1 MKCVLVTGAA
11 GFIGSHL
18 SEALVKRGYQ
28 VYGVDN
34 LQTGRLSNLKNLENE
49 RHFKFINLDVNEI
62 LENSDLQKINFFGI
76 LHLAALADIVPSIE
90 HPNKYFNSNVAGTLK
105 VVEFVRALKIPRLV
119 YAASSSCY
127 GIAEDYP
134 TSEKSRIQ
142 LEYPYAL
149 TKYMGEEIILH
160 WSKVYGFSATSLRLF
175 NVFGLRSRTSGSY
188 GAVFG
193 VFLAQKLAGKPL
205 TIVGDGSQSRDF
217 THVSDVVNAFVSSL
231 EVETSE
237 NTRIYN
243 VGSGRTQTVSY
254 LAKLIGGP
262 TVPLPKRP
270 GEPDITFADITKI
283 RAELGWNPHQKF
295 EDGVLELL
303 ENIDQFKDAPVWD
316 VKSIERA
323 TDVWFKRLSKE
334 S

>member
-1 MKCVLVTGAA
+1 
-11 GFIGSHL
+11 
-18 SEALVKRGYQ
+18 
-28 VYGVDN
+28 
-34 LQTGRLSNLKNLENE
+34 
-49 RHFKFINLDVNEI
+49 
-62 LENSDLQKINFFGI
+62 
-76 LHLAALADIVPSIE
+76 
-90 HPNKYFNSNVAGTLK
+90 VAGTLK

-188 GAVFG
+188 GAVIG
-193 VFLAQKLAGKPL
+193 VFLAQKLADKPL

-283 RAELGWNPHQKF
+283 KAELGWNPNQKF